1 MISFS
6 CLESTEA
13 VIFPV
18 TCYHPGTIISQSAGI
33 PCADPGYPHPFP
45 VCLMFTTLLDISFS
59 PQVQFLLFL
68 SRYLPLHLQILE
80 HDHICMVF
88 FRISYNRTCNLFAQF
103 CIQTFRICSS
113 SLCLRRTMFPLE
125 SADPSQCTVHP
136 VFFTGMI
143 DKFSSQDSSVC
154 PHDGTDCIGIDP

>member
-13 VIFPV
+13 MIFPV

-33 PCADPGYPHPFP
+33 PCTDSGYPHPFP

-80 HDHICMVF
+80 HDHICMV
-88 FRISYNRTCNLFAQF
+88 
-103 CIQTFRICSS
+103 SS
-113 SLCLRRTMFPLE
+113 AYLTIAPAIFLP
-125 SADPSQCTVHP
+125 
-136 VFFTGMI
+136 
-143 DKFSSQDSSVC
+143 SSVFRRFVYAHLPC
-154 PHDGTDCIGIDP
+154 VCAEPCSLWNLRIRPNVRYIRSFSLG